1 MRPEPVCFEK
11 SGKSQNGL
19 REMAMP
25 LEHVIHCMCNISS
38 YCQIFAVIYAA
49 NLLSTREFIN
59 LPLSGV

>member
-1 MRPEPVCFEK
+1 MRPEHVCFEK

-19 REMAMP
+19 KETVMP
-25 LEHVIHCMCNISS
+25 REHVIHCASNISS
-38 YCQIFAVIYAA
+38 HCQIFAVIYAA